1 MSTQKLVAWMFI
13 AAIFTV
19 PKRRNS
25 SNAHQLMN
33 GEIKYDVSIN
43 GILFGSKEWS
53 ADRCYNMDEPWKH
66 FAKWKKSVTKDLI
79 LYDSIYIRYPE

>member
-1 MSTQKLVAWMFI
+1 MSTQKPAWMFI

-19 PKRRNS
+19 PQRRNN
-25 SNAHQLMN
+25 SNVHQLMN
-33 GEIKYDVSIN
+33 GEIKYGLSN
-43 GILFGSKEWS
+43 GIFGSKEWS

-66 FAKWKKSVTKDLI
+66 FAKWKESVTKDFI